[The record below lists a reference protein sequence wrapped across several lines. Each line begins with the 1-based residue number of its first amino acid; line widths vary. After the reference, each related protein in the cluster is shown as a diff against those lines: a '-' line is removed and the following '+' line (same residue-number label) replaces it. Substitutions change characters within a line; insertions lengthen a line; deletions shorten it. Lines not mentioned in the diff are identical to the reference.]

1 MFDPQVLL
9 KRKGRIGGQY
19 LKLRKSLTN
28 LRFLVLLK
36 KTRSSGNSEP
46 SFLQGSCGL
55 APHAPCQPHHP
66 LLFPTRTAAL
76 EFTSPFLVH
85 TCLLFIGTLKALPHS
100 FIDSFLDCQALY
112 EALGSQ
118 W

>member
-1 MFDPQVLL
+1 MFKTQEITHQSQVS
-9 KRKGRIGGQY
+9 G
-19 LKLRKSLTN
+19 SLE
-28 LRFLVLLK
+28 

-46 SFLQGSCGL
+46 SFLQGSCGR
-55 APHAPCQPHHP
+55 APHAPRQPHHP

-76 EFTSPFLVH
+76 EFTSPFFGETIH
-85 TCLLFIGTLKALPHS
+85 TCSLFIGTLKALPHS
-100 FIDSFLDCQALY
+100 FIDSFPDCQALY